1 MATVGKMMGE
11 DRTEFAK
18 RVSSLYERQQQL
30 AYMGQDFTKMETGK
44 FTQNKPKLSP
54 ICVG

>member
-1 MATVGKMMGE
+1 MMGE
-11 DRTEFAK
+11 DRTEYAK

-44 FTQNKPKLSP
+44 LCQNEAELNRDRYGLIVSK
-54 ICVG
+54 